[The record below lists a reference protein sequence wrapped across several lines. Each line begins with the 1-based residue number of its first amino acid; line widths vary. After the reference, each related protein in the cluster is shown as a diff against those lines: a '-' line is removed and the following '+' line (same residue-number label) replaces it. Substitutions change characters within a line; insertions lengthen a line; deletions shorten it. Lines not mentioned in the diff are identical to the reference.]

1 MPRLIL
7 LLLMQGASLGC
18 AMAALGLVLYAGG
31 PSAVAAAQ
39 LFGALGFVGGLLC
52 GGLHQTWAGRQP
64 PAAAA
69 LPAPALASLLRQTL
83 AGAAAARAALPQ
95 RSEPAAARAS
105 DRSVAT
111 DRRTAFSASAFGA

>member
-31 PSAVAAAQ
+31 PSAFAAAQ

-52 GGLHQTWAGRQP
+52 GGLHQASAGR
-64 PAAAA
+64 PAPSAAL

-83 AGAAAARAALPQ
+83 TGTAVARTALPQ
-95 RSEPAAARAS
+95 RSEPAAARGS
-105 DRSVAT
+105 EREPAT
-111 DRRTAFSASAFGA
+111 DRRVAFSASVFGA